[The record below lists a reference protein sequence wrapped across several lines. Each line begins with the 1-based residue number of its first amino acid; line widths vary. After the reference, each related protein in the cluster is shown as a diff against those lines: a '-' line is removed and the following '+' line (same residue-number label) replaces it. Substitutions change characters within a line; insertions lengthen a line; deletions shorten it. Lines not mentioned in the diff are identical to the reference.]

1 MNSFF
6 SILINGNHRAF
17 AFPKIIQSE
26 SSQVELLA
34 DIVPYEMFEILILYD
49 TYSDKVKSFKDI
61 NDIVPSSNNITED
74 TYFYLLDKSF
84 VSASYQRFTRHE
96 TCSNSPKT
104 SKRVQHRTSTPSF
117 DLPSIYLSIWKKRK
131 SEEKKK
137 RKKGLDDWPES
148 RDTAVAFS
156 IVIKPFRGGPID
168 RSFETRGWTI
178 NDRVL
183 QARTA
188 GYSAT

>member
-26 SSQVELLA
+26 SSQMELLA
-34 DIVPYEMFEILILYD
+34 DIVPYEMFEISILYD

-61 NDIVPSSNNITED
+61 SDIKPFSNDITED

-84 VSASYQRFTRHE
+84 VPASYQRFTRHE

-104 SKRVQHRTSTPSF
+104 SKRIPNIVHHRHRSIF
-117 DLPSIYLSIWKKRK
+117 LLSIYLSEKKEK
-131 SEEKKK
+131 AKKK
-137 RKKGLDDWPES
+137 RREKRTGRL
-148 RDTAVAFS
+148 
-156 IVIKPFRGGPID
+156 
-168 RSFETRGWTI
+168 TRVTWHGRCI
-178 NDRVL
+178 FHRN
-183 QARTA
+183 
-188 GYSAT
+188 

>member
-26 SSQVELLA
+26 SSQMELLA
-34 DIVPYEMFEILILYD
+34 DIVPYEMFEISILYD

-61 NDIVPSSNNITED
+61 SDIKPFSNDITED

-84 VSASYQRFTRHE
+84 IPASYQRFTRHE

-104 SKRVQHRTSTPSF
+104 SKRIPNIVHHRHRSIF
-117 DLPSIYLSIWKKRK
+117 LLSIYLSEKKGK
-131 SEEKKK
+131 AKKK
-137 RKKGLDDWPES
+137 RREKRTGRL
-148 RDTAVAFS
+148 
-156 IVIKPFRGGPID
+156 
-168 RSFETRGWTI
+168 TRVT
-178 NDRVL
+178 
-183 QARTA
+183 
-188 GYSAT
+188 

>member
-26 SSQVELLA
+26 SSQMELLA
-34 DIVPYEMFEILILYD
+34 DIVPYEMFEISILYD

-61 NDIVPSSNNITED
+61 SDIKPFSNDITED

-84 VSASYQRFTRHE
+84 IPASYQRFTRHE

-104 SKRVQHRTSTPSF
+104 SKRIPNIVHHRHRSIF
-117 DLPSIYLSIWKKRK
+117 LPSIYLS
-131 SEEKKK
+131 EKKEK
-137 RKKGLDDWPES
+137 RRKKEEKKGLDD
-148 RDTAVAFS
+148 
-156 IVIKPFRGGPID
+156 
-168 RSFETRGWTI
+168 
-178 NDRVL
+178 
-183 QARTA
+183 
-188 GYSAT
+188 

>member
-1 MNSFF
+1 MNSFS
-6 SILINGNHRAF
+6 SILINDNHRAF

-26 SSQVELLA
+26 SSQMELLA
-34 DIVPYEMFEILILYD
+34 DIVPYEMFEISIFYE

-61 NDIVPSSNNITED
+61 NDIIPFSNNITEV

-104 SKRVQHRTSTPSF
+104 SKRTQHRTSSLSS

-131 SEEKKK
+131 SEEKRREK
-137 RKKGLDDWPES
+137 RTGRL
-148 RDTAVAFS
+148 
-156 IVIKPFRGGPID
+156 
-168 RSFETRGWTI
+168 TRVTWHGRCI
-178 NDRVL
+178 FHRN
-183 QARTA
+183 
-188 GYSAT
+188 

>member
-1 MNSFF
+1 M
-6 SILINGNHRAF
+6 
-17 AFPKIIQSE
+17 
-26 SSQVELLA
+26 ELLA
-34 DIVPYEMFEILILYD
+34 DIVPYEMFEISILYD

-61 NDIVPSSNNITED
+61 NDITPFSNDITED
-74 TYFYLLDKSF
+74 TFSCSIKVSFLPAINDSHDTKLVQIPRKLQSVSPTSYIIAIVRSSFYL
-84 VSASYQRFTRHE
+84 
-96 TCSNSPKT
+96 
-104 SKRVQHRTSTPSF
+104 
-117 DLPSIYLSIWKKRK
+117 SIYL
-131 SEEKKK
+131 KKK
-137 RKKGLDDWPES
+137 EKRRKKEEKKGLDDWPES

-156 IVIKPFRGGPID
+156 IVIKPFRGGSID

>member
-26 SSQVELLA
+26 SSQMELLA
-34 DIVPYEMFEILILYD
+34 DIVPYEMFEISILYD

-61 NDIVPSSNNITED
+61 SDIKPFSNDITED

-84 VSASYQRFTRHE
+84 IPASYQRFTRHE

-104 SKRVQHRTSTPSF
+104 SKRIPNIVHHRHRSIF
-117 DLPSIYLSIWKKRK
+117 LLSIYLSEKKEK
-131 SEEKKK
+131 AKKK
-137 RKKGLDDWPES
+137 RREKRTGRL
-148 RDTAVAFS
+148 
-156 IVIKPFRGGPID
+156 
-168 RSFETRGWTI
+168 TRVT
-178 NDRVL
+178 
-183 QARTA
+183 
-188 GYSAT
+188 